1 MPVILPVTVL
11 FSSFGA
17 LAFIVTRRLH
27 IVKATL
33 RIQKDLEAHQRKLT
47 RAKKKEKHERVKAIK
62 ELERASELKHKAL
75 RNLGAINDL
84 MKKADQDIMNGED
97 EEALKTLIQI
107 ISLDENHRKA
117 NELLAKLYLRTENYK
132 KAELIYKKLV
142 ELHPFDPEYYANL
155 GESFYQRRQFKASTR
170 YYEEALNLDKNNPQR
185 YISLGNVLLTK
196 KDYNAALQYYTKAHR
211 LNVRDVELMF
221 LIVETC
227 LNNTDPITAR
237 EYLHKILDYEP
248 YNQQAKTLLGEVL
261 RDLKEEA

>member
-17 LAFIVTRRLH
+17 LVFIISRRMHLFR
-27 IVKATL
+27 ATL
-33 RIQKDLEAHQRKLT
+33 RIQKELESHQRKLK
-47 RAKKKEKHERVKAIK
+47 RAQKKEKHQRVKAVK

-84 MKKADQDIMNGED
+84 LKKADQDIMAGD
-97 EEALKTLIQI
+97 DDDALKTLIQV
-107 ISLDENHRKA
+107 ISLDENHRKG
-117 NELLAKLYLRTENYK
+117 NELLAKLYLRAEKFK
-132 KAELIYKKLV
+132 KAELIYKKLI
-142 ELHPFDPEYYANL
+142 EQHPFNPDYYANL
-155 GESFYQRRQFKASTR
+155 GESFFQRRQFKASTR

-185 YISLGNVLLTK
+185 YISLGNLFLTK
-196 KDYNAALQYYTKAHR
+196 KDYSSALAYYLKAHK

-248 YNQQAKTLLGEVL
+248 YNQQAKSLLGEVL

>member
-17 LAFIVTRRLH
+17 LVFIVSRRMHLFRT
-27 IVKATL
+27 TL
-33 RIQKDLEAHQRKLT
+33 RIQKDLESHQRKLN
-47 RAKKKEKHERVKAIK
+47 RAKKKEKNERVKAVK
-62 ELERASELKHKAL
+62 ELERASALKHKAL

-84 MKKADQDIMNGED
+84 MKKADQDIIAGND

-107 ISLDENHRKA
+107 ISLDGNHRKA
-117 NELLAKLYLRTENYK
+117 NELLAKLYLRMEKFK

-142 ELHPFDPEYYANL
+142 EQHPFDPEYYASL

-185 YISLGNVLLTK
+185 YISLGNVHLTK
-196 KDYNAALQYYTKAHR
+196 KDYSGALEYYLKAHR

-227 LNNTDPITAR
+227 LNNIDPITAR

-248 YNQQAKTLLGEVL
+248 YNQQAKSLLGEVL

>member
-17 LAFIVTRRLH
+17 LVFIISRRMHLF
-27 IVKATL
+27 KATL
-33 RIQKDLEAHQRKLT
+33 KIQKDLESHQRKLK
-47 RAKKKEKHERVKAIK
+47 RAKKKEKNERVKAVK
-62 ELERASELKHKAL
+62 ELERASALKHKAL

-84 MKKADQDIMNGED
+84 MKKVDQDIMAGND
-97 EEALKTLIQI
+97 DEALKTLIQI

-117 NELLAKLYLRTENYK
+117 NELMAKLYLRTEKFK
-132 KAELIYKKLV
+132 KAELIYKKLIDH
-142 ELHPFDPEYYANL
+142 HPFDPEYYANL

-185 YISLGNVLLTK
+185 YISLGNVYLTK
-196 KDYNAALQYYTKAHR
+196 KDYSGALEFYLKAHR

-227 LNNTDPITAR
+227 LNNTNPITAR

-248 YNQQAKTLLGEVL
+248 YNQQAKSLLGEVL